1 MATLADPSWVKYW
14 IELGDVHILDP
25 RPESQYA
32 QGHLPGAINL
42 PLAKILGRDGF
53 LLPDDRLAE
62 AFGEAGLDDSKRAL
76 VYDGGGDG
84 RHGAMMAWVLEYLGR
99 GEVSLSSLLYEGWA
113 EQGYEVSHEAV
124 IPQRRHFNTRLTP
137 SKRVTLRELELGKE
151 VKLLDVR
158 STQEYEGPGG
168 HLPGSVNL
176 PWTELLGSDHY
187 LLRSD
192 ADLAIRLRGLGIDRK
207 TKVVTY
213 SNTGQRAA
221 LGYLAIKRGGY
232 DVSVL
237 DVAFPRRPVS

>member
-1 MATLADPSWVKYW
+1 
-14 IELGDVHILDP
+14 
-25 RPESQYA
+25 
-32 QGHLPGAINL
+32 
-42 PLAKILGRDGF
+42 
-53 LLPDDRLAE
+53 
-62 AFGEAGLDDSKRAL
+62 
-76 VYDGGGDG
+76 
-84 RHGAMMAWVLEYLGR
+84 MMAWVLEYLGR

-113 EQGYEVSHEAV
+113 EQGYEVSHEAL
-124 IPQRRHFNTRLTP
+124 IPRRRHFNTRLTP

-158 STQEYEGPGG
+158 SAQEHGGPGG
-168 HLPGSVNL
+168 HLPGSFNL
-176 PWTELLGSDHY
+176 PWTEFLGSDHY

-237 DVAFPRRPVS
+237 DVAFPRRPAA

>member
-32 QGHLPGAINL
+32 QGHLPSAVNL
-42 PLAKILGRDGF
+42 PSGKIRGPDGF

-62 AFGEAGLDDSKRAL
+62 AFGKAGLDDSKRAL

-124 IPQRRHFNTRLTP
+124 IPERRHFNTRLTP
-137 SKRVTLRELELGKE
+137 SKRVTHRELELGKE

-192 ADLAIRLRGLGIDRK
+192 ADLALRLKGLGIDRK

-237 DVAFPRRPVS
+237 DVAFPRRPVA

>member
-1 MATLADPSWVKYW
+1 MATLADPSWVEYW

-32 QGHLPGAINL
+32 QGHLPDAVSL
-42 PLAKILGRDGF
+42 PLDKILGRDGF

-62 AFGEAGLDDSKRAL
+62 VFGEAGLDDSKRAL

-99 GEVSLSSLLYEGWA
+99 GEVSLSSILYEGWA
-113 EQGYEVSHEAV
+113 EQGYEVSHDAV
-124 IPQRRHFNTRLTP
+124 VPQRRHFNTRLTP
-137 SKRVTLRELELGKE
+137 SKRFSLQDLGAGKE

-158 STQEYEGPGG
+158 SAQEHEGPGG

-187 LLRSD
+187 ILRSD

-207 TKVVTY
+207 TRVVTY

-221 LGYLAIKRGGY
+221 LAYLAIKRGGY

-237 DVAFPRRPVS
+237 DAAFPRRPVA

>member
-32 QGHLPGAINL
+32 QGHLPGAVNL
-42 PLAKILGRDGF
+42 PLDKILGRDGF

-62 AFGEAGLDDSKRAL
+62 VFGEAGLDDSKRAL

-99 GEVSLSSLLYEGWA
+99 GEVSLSSILYEGWA
-113 EQGYEVSHEAV
+113 EQGYEISHDAV
-124 IPQRRHFNTRLTP
+124 VPKQRHFNTRLTP
-137 SKRVTLRELELGKE
+137 SKRFSLQDLEAGKE

-158 STQEYEGPGG
+158 SAEEHEGPGG
-168 HLPGSVNL
+168 HLPGSSNL

-187 LLRSD
+187 ILRSD

-207 TKVVTY
+207 TRVVTY

-221 LGYLAIKRGGY
+221 LAYLAIKRGGY
-232 DVSVL
+232 DVIVL
-237 DVAFPRRPVS
+237 DIAFPQRPVA

>member
-1 MATLADPSWVKYW
+1 MATLADPSWVEYW
-14 IELGDVHILDP
+14 IELGEVHILDA
-25 RPESQYA
+25 RPASQYA
-32 QGHLPGAINL
+32 QGHLPDAVSL
-42 PLAKILGRDGF
+42 PLEKILGPDGF
-53 LLPDDRLAE
+53 LLPDHRLAQV
-62 AFGEAGLDDSKRAL
+62 FGEAGLDDSKRAL
-76 VYDGGGDG
+76 VYDGSDG
-84 RHGAMMAWVLEYLGR
+84 RQSAMMAWVLEYLGR

-113 EQGYEVSHEAV
+113 EQGYEVSHEAL
-124 IPQRRHFNTRLTP
+124 IPRRRHFNTRYKLP
-137 SKRVTLRELELGKE
+137 ASALRFGSWNWARS

-168 HLPGSVNL
+168 HLPGSMNL
-176 PWTELLGSDHY
+176 PWTELLGSDYY

-237 DVAFPRRPVS
+237 DVAFPRRPLT

>member
-32 QGHLPGAINL
+32 QGHLPGAVNL
-42 PLAKILGRDGF
+42 PLDKILGRDGF

-62 AFGEAGLDDSKRAL
+62 AFGKAGLDDSKRAL

-84 RHGAMMAWVLEYLGR
+84 RNGAMMAWVLEYLGR

-237 DVAFPRRPVS
+237 DVAFLRRPAA

>member
-25 RPESQYA
+25 RPASQYA
-32 QGHLPGAINL
+32 QGHLPDAVSL
-42 PLAKILGRDGF
+42 PLEKILGRGGF
-53 LLPDDRLAE
+53 LQPDDRLAE

-76 VYDGGGDG
+76 VYDGGVDG

-137 SKRVTLRELELGKE
+137 SKRVTLQELELGKE

-192 ADLAIRLRGLGIDRK
+192 ADLALRLKGLGIDRK

-232 DVSVL
+232 DVNVL
-237 DVAFPRRPVS
+237 DVAFPRGSLT